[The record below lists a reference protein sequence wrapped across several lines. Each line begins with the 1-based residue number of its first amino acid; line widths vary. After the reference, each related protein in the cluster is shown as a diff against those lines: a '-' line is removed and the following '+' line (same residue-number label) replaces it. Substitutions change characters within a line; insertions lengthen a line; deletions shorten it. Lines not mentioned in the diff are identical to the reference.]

1 MIREKK
7 QFVATCATGLE
18 QLLEAELKGLGAA
31 VSGVEQGAVTFS
43 GTMRTAYRACLW
55 SRLANRVLMTLSSF
69 QAPDPDALY
78 AGARAIPWHEHLESI
93 NTFAVSC
100 TAMDSPISHTGFAAL
115 RVKDALVDHFRDR
128 DRKRPSVRTDRPDMQ
143 LQVFV
148 RGTDAALRLD
158 LSGASLHK
166 RGYRTRSGDA
176 PLKETLAAAIVQL
189 AGWSADAPPDTVFCD
204 PLCGSGT
211 LVIEAALLYGDVAPG
226 LLHRY
231 FGFLGWRGHSQSL
244 WQQELDDAR
253 ERCRA
258 GLARPW
264 PKIIGLDAD
273 RDAVHGALEHIE
285 RAGLHGH
292 VHVERQE
299 LGNVRLPSAGHGLVV
314 TNPPYGERLGT
325 FSSVRFLYRCLGREL
340 KKHCSGWK
348 AAVFT
353 NNVELADS
361 LGLQITGKHKLYNG
375 PIPCHLYC
383 VNVPAAAAEE
393 PGPVLGMQ
401 PETTPRGAQQ
411 FANRLRKNLGELLPW
426 AQREGVSCF
435 RVYDADMPEYNI
447 AVDIYESSVHVQEYA
462 PPKNIDPAKA
472 SERFTGAL
480 RAIEA
485 VLGVRRSQVF
495 IKTRR
500 QQKGSGQYERRGG
513 QGKLYEV
520 RESGC
525 RLLVNLTDYL
535 DTGLFLDHRPTRFML
550 RDMAA
555 DRHFLNLFGYT
566 GSATVFAAAG
576 GARSTTTV
584 DLSPVYLE
592 WARCNLALNG
602 ISEHRCELV
611 RADCLQWLARERRQ
625 FDVIFADPPTFSNSK
640 RTSTV
645 FDVQRD
651 HVDMLGQAM
660 KRLAPGGVLVFS
672 TNSRKFKLDD
682 RLWSWY
688 SVDDITA
695 KTIPPDYAR
704 SRRIHQCFLVRHRQR
719 QGRSASCGR

>member
-7 QFVATCATGLE
+7 QFIATCATGLE
-18 QLLEAELKGLGAA
+18 ALLEKELLEIGAE
-31 VSGVEQGAVTFS
+31 VTSTDQGAVAFA

-55 SRLANRVLMTLSSF
+55 SRLANRILLTLTTF
-69 QAPDPDALY
+69 DAPDPDALY
-78 AGARAIPWHEHLESI
+78 AAARAIAWHEHLESI

-100 TAMDSPISHTGFAAL
+100 TAVDSPIGHTGFAAL

-128 DRKRPSVRTDRPDMQ
+128 DRKRPSVNTDRPDVQ
-143 LQVFV
+143 LQVFL

-166 RGYRTRSGDA
+166 RGYRGHGGDA

-189 AGWSADAPPDTVFCD
+189 AGWSSDMPTDSIFLD

-211 LVIEAALLYGDVAPG
+211 LIIEAALLYGDIAPG

-231 FGFLGWRGHSQSL
+231 FGFLGWRGHSESL
-244 WQQELDDAR
+244 WKQELTEAR
-253 ERCRA
+253 ERANA

-273 RDAVHGALEHIE
+273 RDAVRGALENIE

-292 VHVERQE
+292 VHIERQE
-299 LGNVRLPSAGHGLVV
+299 LGKFDVPTAGQGLVV

-325 FSSVRFLYRCLGREL
+325 LSSVRFLYRCLGRGL
-340 KKHCSGWK
+340 RQHCAGWK

-353 NNVELADS
+353 NNIELADA
-361 LGLQITGKHKLYNG
+361 LGLPITGKHKLYNG
-375 PIPCHLYC
+375 PIPCHVYLTD
-383 VNVPAAAAEE
+383 VPSAADEQ
-393 PGPVLGMQ
+393 PGPALEVQ
-401 PETTPRGAQQ
+401 PETEAVEAQQ
-411 FANRLRKNLGELLPW
+411 FANRLRKNLAQLMPW
-426 AQREGVSCF
+426 ARREGVSCF
-435 RVYDADMPEYNI
+435 RVYDADMPEYNMAI
-447 AVDIYESSVHVQEYA
+447 DIYEKNVHVQEYA
-462 PPKNIDPAKA
+462 PPKDIDPEK
-472 SERFTGAL
+472 SSHRFTTGL
-480 RAIEA
+480 KAIEK

-495 IKTRR
+495 IKTRK
-500 QQKGSGQYERRGG
+500 QQKGPGQYERRTGE
-513 QGKLYEV
+513 GKLHEV
-520 RESGC
+520 RESGL

-535 DTGLFLDHRPTRFML
+535 DTGLFLDHRGTRQML
-550 RDMAA
+550 REFSA
-555 DRHFLNLFGYT
+555 DKHFLNLFGYT

-602 ISEHRCELV
+602 ISEERSELV
-611 RADCLQWLARERRQ
+611 KADCLQWLAHEHRQ

-651 HVDMLGQAM
+651 HVDMLGKAM
-660 KRLAPGGVLVFS
+660 RRLAPGGVLVFS
-672 TNSRKFKLDD
+672 VNSRKFKLDD
-682 RLWSWY
+682 RMLSWY
-688 SVDDITA
+688 RVEDITE
-695 KTIPPDYAR
+695 KTIPQDYAR
-704 SRRIHQCFLVRHRQR
+704 NRRIHQCFLIRQR
-719 QGRSASCGR
+719 GK